1 MSNSWSSVQ
10 TNQTKQNDLKQ
21 NQSSQKQT
29 KRTNKHEPPLS
40 SSSSPITNHVRFLS
54 LKKYVYFFVV
64 DFFRKEKTFI
74 HRLYTEQFY
83 WRYETRRQK
92 TKPKKKKKCN
102 GNNQRTHMKFYHLSF
117 RGLVTMN
124 MNMFMFGGRFFF
136 SKLFLRSS

>member
-92 TKPKKKKKCN
+92 TKPKKKKNVTVTTKEH
-102 GNNQRTHMKFYHLSF
+102 TWSF
-117 RGLVTMN
+117 IIYRSGGWLPWIWICSCLVVD
-124 MNMFMFGGRFFF
+124 FF